1 MNSMPRHRY
10 IHYGGSY
17 AGPAPK
23 EFLNFDASPTLR
35 LERVPLFGSL
45 IHKNPTRFPLN
56 VMYGDITKGPLV
68 HPGTAKGVYCSHVL
82 EHLSYRDCQLALK
95 YSFSML
101 ASGGIFRFVFPDL
114 NKIAR
119 DYVAG
124 RIDANEFMK
133 ESGLGEMS
141 RSKGAKGFVK
151 SFFGNSAHLWL
162 WDENSI
168 REELAKAG
176 FGGIRRACFG
186 DSPDP
191 MFSLVESKGRWEG
204 QLGIECYRP

>member
-1 MNSMPRHRY
+1 MNSILPARQKY

-35 LERVPLFGSL
+35 LERMPLIGHF

-82 EHLSYRDCQLALK
+82 EHLSYRDCRLALQH
-95 YSFSML
+95 SFSML

-114 NKIAR
+114 RRLAS

-124 RIDANEFMK
+124 CLDANEFMK
-133 ESGLGEMS
+133 ESGLGVVS
-141 RSKGAKGFVK
+141 RSNGVKGFVK

-168 REELAKAG
+168 RGEL
-176 FGGIRRACFG
+176 
-186 DSPDP
+186 
-191 MFSLVESKGRWEG
+191 V
-204 QLGIECYRP
+204 